1 MPVVA
6 AVKRGGLLVNN
17 GFSIGFVADDDDPF
31 LSPPPLPPIEFCG
44 VLTGGGGDHIDG
56 NGEAGSRVAAMVLK
70 RYIYHFDSK
79 SIKWLLPQQ
88 NPKYWFL

>member
-31 LSPPPLPPIEFCG
+31 LSPPPLPPTEFFG
-44 VLTGGGGDHIDG
+44 VLTGGGGDHIVG

-70 RYIYHFDSK
+70 KIYLS
-79 SIKWLLPQQ
+79 L
-88 NPKYWFL
+88 